1 MDQATK
7 RIMDYLEEVAKQDNC
22 LASKLA
28 DKSVKTYDKMMTYIT
43 REAKKLCEKGSS
55 SVCVDDDTVF
65 KWARHYWL
73 DYEEKVETKKTAKE
87 TETDD
92 EENSLFDDEQ
102 EQPKVKKVKV
112 VQSKEKDPQEY
123 EQMSLFDF

>member
-28 DKSVKTYDKMMTYIT
+28 DTSIKTADKMMTYIT
-43 REAKKLCEKGSS
+43 AEAKKLCEKGSS

-87 TETDD
+87 
-92 EENSLFDDEQ
+92 
-102 EQPKVKKVKV
+102 KVKV
-112 VQSKEKDPQEY
+112 VQNKEKDPQEY
-123 EQMSLFDF
+123 GQMSLFDF